1 MPHNYEYIGKRHQLA
16 GNLYYWRAM
25 LKKALDREDEDE
37 IAYASL
43 ELNIR
48 QQALDEFTKTYKA
61 KLANVTPRG
70 CKAKHVHD
78 VLKVNEQYK
87 TEIPVKFSV
96 GFD

>member
-1 MPHNYEYIGKRHQLA
+1 MPSDYLYIGKRHQLA

-25 LKKALDREDEDE
+25 LKKALDRDDTDE

-48 QQALDEFTKTYKA
+48 QIALDEFTKKYKA
-61 KLANVTPRG
+61 KLANVTQRG
-70 CKAKHVHD
+70 CKTKHVPD

-87 TEIPVKFSV
+87 IEPVSFIPS
-96 GFD
+96 FD

>member
-48 QQALDEFTKTYKA
+48 QIALDEFTKTYKA

-70 CKAKHVHD
+70 CKTKHMHD

-87 TEIPVKFSV
+87 IEPVSFIPS
-96 GFD
+96 FD